1 MTTIIKLIKFE
12 EGFSE
17 KPYYC
22 SEGFPTIAFGV
33 KIGPRGASL
42 SNYTFTVPEIVGEL
56 WLTTYLDK
64 LIADMERNQV
74 IVPALAACGKGTARY
89 AALVS
94 MAYQMGVGRVDVING
109 KPVGAG
115 GLSGFN
121 GALRSVAESRW
132 SDAAVGMLQSKWA
145 QQTPNRSRRHA
156 EQMRT
161 GKWCA
166 EYK

>member
-22 SEGFPTIAFGV
+22 SEGYPTVAYGV
-33 KIGPRGASL
+33 KIGPKGAAL
-42 SNYTFTVPEIVGEL
+42 SNYTFTVPDVVGEL

-74 IVPALAACGKGTARY
+74 IAKALAACGKGTARY
-89 AALVS
+89 AVLVS
-94 MAYQMGVGRVDVING
+94 MAYQLGVNG
-109 KPVGAG
+109 
-115 GLSGFN
+115 LTGFKN
-121 GALRSVAESRW
+121 TLRAAAESRW
-132 SDAAVGMLQSKWA
+132 SDAADGMLLSKWA
-145 QQTPNRSRRHA
+145 KQTPKRAKRHA
-156 EQMRT
+156 DQMAT

>member
-22 SEGFPTIAFGV
+22 SEGFPTVAFGV
-33 KIGPRGASL
+33 KIGPKGAAL
-42 SNYTFTVPEIVGEL
+42 SNYTFSVPEVVGEL

-64 LIADMERNQV
+64 MIADMERNQV
-74 IVPALAACGKGTARY
+74 IAPALAACGKGTPRY
-89 AALVS
+89 AVLVS
-94 MAYQMGVGRVDVING
+94 MAYQLGVNG
-109 KPVGAG
+109 LAG
-115 GLSGFN
+115 FKN
-121 GALRSVAESRW
+121 TLRAVAESRW

-145 QQTPNRSRRHA
+145 QQTPNRSKRHA

-161 GKWCA
+161 GQWCA